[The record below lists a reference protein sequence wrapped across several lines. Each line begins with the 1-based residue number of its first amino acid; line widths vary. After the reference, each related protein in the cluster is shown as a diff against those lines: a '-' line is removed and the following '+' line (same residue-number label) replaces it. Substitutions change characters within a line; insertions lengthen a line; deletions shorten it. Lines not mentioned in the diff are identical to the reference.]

1 MAEAAKDL
9 KLSLAV
15 SYFDAL
21 VGWPRR
27 AGQESEEWQR
37 AALYG
42 DRILHVTPDELV
54 GLRQAIDELIEPYGR
69 RLTNPDERPP
79 GARDVTLV
87 RFAFP
92 SDPP

>member
-1 MAEAAKDL
+1 VAEAAKDL